1 MLARM
6 LSRVWKVAADDDASA
21 AVEFVVLLPIYL
33 LLLVSM
39 LTVGHLVLVRQQVTL
54 AARFRAGEPLV
65 GSTRFADPDI
75 SASFFPI
82 FDRKTT
88 GGTFQTLASS
98 RGTAWTASENDLT
111 PQGAELDRV
120 RGTGQQMSNPNRM
133 EARRV
138 GSAILNNSGA
148 GDGTSLLA
156 WSDCT
161 VGFTYHAAWIPQA
174 WSSSQSY
181 ALRARAETL
190 LPNASS
196 GGREIQRRGHQ
207 SGHQDHPIT
216 DYRADQS
223 ETRGF
228 DPAAMNNRYTSPTDM
243 PIVDLGGDPPG
254 IWSTDYRLN
263 GNVAAEWAFY
273 SQNIH

>member
-1 MLARM
+1 MLARV
-6 LSRVWKVAADDDASA
+6 LSRVWKVATDDDASA
-21 AVEFVVLLPIYL
+21 AVEFVVLIPVYL

-39 LTVGHLVLVRQQVTL
+39 LTIGHLVLVRQQVTL

-65 GSTRFADPDI
+65 GNTRFADPDV

-82 FDRKTT
+82 FDRKPT
-88 GGTFQTLASS
+88 GGTFQTLAAS
-98 RGTAWTASENDLT
+98 RGMPWTVSEGDLA
-111 PQGAELDRV
+111 PQGAEIDRI
-120 RGTGQQMSNPNRM
+120 RGTGQQMSNPDRM

-138 GSAILNNSGA
+138 GSAILNDSGA

-161 VGFTYHAAWIPQA
+161 VGFTYRAAWIPQG
-174 WSSSQSY
+174 WTPSGDYS
-181 ALRARAETL
+181 LRARAETL
-190 LPNASS
+190 LPNASG
-196 GGREIQRRGHQ
+196 GGREIHRRGHR
-207 SGHQDHPIT
+207 SGQQEHPIT

-228 DPAAMNNRYTSPTDM
+228 DPAQINNRYSSPTDM

-254 IWSTDYRLN
+254 VWSTGYRLN
-263 GNVAAEWAFY
+263 GNVFAEWAFY